1 MTIEETDRQQ
11 FQGVVCLHCKAPIP
25 VPAVVG
31 HTGVA
36 PHEGAESS
44 LGNSQVFN
52 VRCSACH
59 KEKPYWTREIVTFE
73 GTPEIAVFPVRAA
86 SVRSFRQG
94 EIGKAAKA

>member
-11 FQGVVCLHCKAPIP
+11 YRGVVCLHCKAPIP

-31 HTGVA
+31 FTRVA
-36 PHEGAESS
+36 PIEGAETSQA
-44 LGNSQVFN
+44 NSQVFN
-52 VRCSACH
+52 VRCPVCH
-59 KEKPYWTREIVTFE
+59 KEKPYWTMEIVNFV
-73 GTPEIAVFPVRAA
+73 GTPESAIFPVRPA